1 MKDFKK
7 VAADAV
13 SGSFVMQGR
22 EAIKTDLVIAG
33 YPEGI
38 TITGA
43 DLITTTDAKT
53 GEQKIYAACLFQED
67 VTKYINGGASLT
79 NIVREWMDGYDSAE
93 AMSADLK
100 ASGGVK
106 IKLIKKLT
114 KDGKSFTEVTVV

>member
-7 VAADAV
+7 VAQEAT

-22 EAIKTDLVIAG
+22 EAIKTDLAIAA
-33 YPEGI
+33 YPNGI

-43 DLITTTDAKT
+43 DLITTTDVKT
-53 GEQKIYAACLFQED
+53 GEQKTYAACLFAED
-67 VTKYINGGASLT
+67 DSKYINGGASLT
-79 NIVREWMDGYDSAE
+79 NIAREWLEGYDSAE

-106 IKLIKKLT
+106 VKLSKKMT
-114 KDGKSFTEVTVV
+114 KDGKSFTEVTVL